1 MRLSAAAGPSGIG
14 PATGIALTW
23 RLCWHD
29 TLPSTSDACIE
40 AAMRG
45 EPAGLVILARAQT
58 AARGSRGRSW
68 TSIPGNLLLSVLLRP
83 RRHAAEA
90 SRFALL
96 AGVALAETLQAMLA
110 DPASV
115 TLKWPNDL
123 LLDGRKLAGI
133 LVDSAATPEGRID
146 WLVIGIGVN
155 LVAAPEGTDT
165 PAIALSTR
173 MPLGGVPAVK
183 TVADAL
189 LARLGAWLAIEAAQ
203 GFAPVRA
210 AWMGRAAPPGT
221 SIGFRH
227 GTARITGRF
236 AGIDA
241 EGALLIE
248 EEQGALR
255 RFSSGEVLDP
265 ATPRTEG

>member
-1 MRLSAAAGPSGIG
+1 MRLAAAAGPSGIG
-14 PATGIALTW
+14 PATGHALAW

-40 AAMRG
+40 AAMQG
-45 EPAGLVILARAQT
+45 EAAGLAILARTQT

-96 AGVALAETLQAMLA
+96 AGVALAETLAGLLA
-110 DPASV
+110 DPASL

-133 LVDSAATPEGRID
+133 LVDSAATSDGQID

-155 LVAAPEGTDT
+155 LVAAPEATDM

-173 MPLGGVPAVK
+173 LPLGGVPAVR
-183 TVADAL
+183 TLADAL

-210 AWMGRAAPPGT
+210 AWMGRSVALGT
-221 SIGFRH
+221 PIGFRH
-227 GTARITGRF
+227 ASARISGRF

-248 EEQGALR
+248 DEEGALR

-265 ATPRTEG
+265 AALRTEG